1 VKILTGDA
9 PAIAVKVAREIGLLK
24 PHGDI
29 GTDVLSGTELA
40 AISASLDRS
49 QLIERVRKAVIFAKV
64 SPYQKRQVIELLK
77 EGGEKVAM
85 LGDGVNDALALQ
97 AADVGI
103 SVDTGTEIAKE
114 ASDIILLEKSL
125 SVVTHGR

>member
-1 VKILTGDA
+1 M
-9 PAIAVKVAREIGLLK
+9 
-24 PHGDI
+24 
-29 GTDVLSGTELA
+29 
-40 AISASLDRS
+40 
-49 QLIERVRKAVIFAKV
+49 IFAKV

-77 EGGEKVAM
+77 EGGEKVSM